1 MIKFVIFS
9 ITRKLYLLFLY
20 IFSIRDKNFVME
32 ICFKNLRDL
41 ILSWFLSRSRL
52 KFHDRINYHD
62 GQLAVRN
69 SGESETHLFLSSLL
83 DPWENFLCLGQ
94 RHGFEN
100 TFASSGTTCVARRRT
115 SSSWKLHQGFFFCIR
130 GRLLWIVTLTSL
142 PFPLPLHFSPPFYE
156 GCISNGFAR
165 SKVII
170 EYRGGGEG
178 KKNFKKRKKTCESS
192 SRQLILHR
200 SINHFSS
207 NSIFNSK
214 FKRLFLNVV
223 FFFKGKDQFSK
234 RAVKNKII
242 LPNSWIPFYWD
253 SAIFALLPYFIISHL
268 HCSSRNGWRM
278 IDSANS
284 DDTHV
289 TGGGPINLIRWQ
301 FTITAS
307 GCTIARVYARTHTEN
322 SETTILEK

>member
-115 SSSWKLHQGFFFCIR
+115 SSSWKLHQGFFFFLYSRQASLDSYTDLASISPSSPFFPSILRGMYFERIRAIKSYNRISRRR
-130 GRLLWIVTLTSL
+130 GREKKFQKT
-142 PFPLPLHFSPPFYE
+142 
-156 GCISNGFAR
+156 
-165 SKVII
+165 
-170 EYRGGGEG
+170 
-178 KKNFKKRKKTCESS
+178 KKNLRK
-192 SRQLILHR
+192 
-200 SINHFSS
+200 
-207 NSIFNSK
+207 
-214 FKRLFLNVV
+214 
-223 FFFKGKDQFSK
+223 
-234 RAVKNKII
+234 
-242 LPNSWIPFYWD
+242 
-253 SAIFALLPYFIISHL
+253 FI
-268 HCSSRNGWRM
+268 
-278 IDSANS
+278 
-284 DDTHV
+284 T
-289 TGGGPINLIRWQ
+289 PINSSP
-301 FTITAS
+301 F
-307 GCTIARVYARTHTEN
+307 N
-322 SETTILEK
+322 

>member
-115 SSSWKLHQGFFFCIR
+115 SSSWKLHQGFFFFLYSRQASLDSYTDLASISPSSPFFPSILRGMYFERIR
-130 GRLLWIVTLTSL
+130 AIKSYNR
-142 PFPLPLHFSPPFYE
+142 
-156 GCISNGFAR
+156 ISR
-165 SKVII
+165 K
-170 EYRGGGEG
+170 G

-192 SRQLILHR
+192 SRQL
-200 SINHFSS
+200 NSS
-207 NSIFNSK
+207 
-214 FKRLFLNVV
+214 
-223 FFFKGKDQFSK
+223 
-234 RAVKNKII
+234 
-242 LPNSWIPFYWD
+242 PFD
-253 SAIFALLPYFIISHL
+253 
-268 HCSSRNGWRM
+268 
-278 IDSANS
+278 
-284 DDTHV
+284 
-289 TGGGPINLIRWQ
+289 
-301 FTITAS
+301 
-307 GCTIARVYARTHTEN
+307 
-322 SETTILEK
+322 